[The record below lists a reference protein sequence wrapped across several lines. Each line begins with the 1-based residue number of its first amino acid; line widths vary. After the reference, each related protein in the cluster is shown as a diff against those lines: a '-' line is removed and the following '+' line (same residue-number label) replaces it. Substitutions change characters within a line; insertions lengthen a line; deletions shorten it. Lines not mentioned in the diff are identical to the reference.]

1 MKLYLWMVNQQ
12 YIDINLNPV
21 IQVTAPSPANC
32 NPFPNMVKQVMQ
44 AYSTGTILSRSFHS
58 IKM

>member
-1 MKLYLWMVNQQ
+1 MVNQQ

-21 IQVTAPSPANC
+21 IQVTAPSLAN
-32 NPFPNMVKQVMQ
+32 NPFPYMVKQVN
-44 AYSTGTILSRSFHS
+44 AGLYYRDSRSFHS